1 MLVITCKGEEAGSKL
16 CFSSVCKLPGALTWI
31 VWAPKWNRWSST
43 NDASLAP
50 GRFYFQTWAH
60 KIKEE
65 DGLII
70 GIPRNLRQTCR
81 KQANGPITE
90 LENITSLMTPSNDCN
105 PAVQRTS
112 TTNTCDCECSP
123 ASVIWGSLHAMIGPL
138 SPTTGSFASNDCKT
152 DTSYLRTLIRFM
164 WDTMVDGIWGS
175 NIEVQRTASIRGFTD
190 LHAIDHWTNKW
201 LRAFYSN
208 SSDNQRPNVFAK
220 FSKL

>member
-1 MLVITCKGEEAGSKL
+1 LEFPETWGRHVANKQRDPSRSLYISQAWWPRQMIVTQQFRGHQ
-16 CFSSVCKLPGALTWI
+16 LPTR
-31 VWAPKWNRWSST
+31 VT
-43 NDASLAP
+43 
-50 GRFYFQTWAH
+50 
-60 KIKEE
+60 
-65 DGLII
+65 
-70 GIPRNLRQTCR
+70 
-81 KQANGPITE
+81 
-90 LENITSLMTPSNDCN
+90 
-105 PAVQRTS
+105 V
-112 TTNTCDCECSP
+112 ECSP

-164 WDTMVDGIWGS
+164 WDTVLDGIWGS